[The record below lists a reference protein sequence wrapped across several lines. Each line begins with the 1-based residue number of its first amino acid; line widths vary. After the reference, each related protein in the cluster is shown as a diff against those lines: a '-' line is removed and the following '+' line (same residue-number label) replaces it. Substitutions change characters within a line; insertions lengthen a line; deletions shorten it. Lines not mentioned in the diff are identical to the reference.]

1 MALRSYHLDFVVLG
15 LGLCW
20 LVGAPNAV
28 AQVDPAS
35 GIDFVTVRA
44 PGNAPWPGGGT
55 PDTNGN
61 RGRGR
66 VDYDY
71 RIGKYEV
78 TTAQWVD
85 FFNAAFDRPT
95 TDRIPFLR
103 PPTFW
108 GASTDTPT
116 TPGGQR
122 WKATPGTEM
131 LPVGNISWRMAAIYC
146 NWLTNGKSLQRGA
159 FLTGAY
165 EVSTFGYAGISFT
178 DQRVR
183 STGATYFLPTVD
195 EWIKAAHYDPN
206 KFGQD
211 QGGWWLYPHKSD
223 SPIIPGPPP
232 SQGGTGQSNS
242 GDGIPNW
249 LSIPLGA
256 YTNVVSP
263 WGLYDASGGS
273 REWLETYIED
283 PFGSGL
289 NARLLDGTSRFSG
302 NTNGDS
308 VWSSASEG
316 PDVELFSYGFRIAAV
331 VPTPATGTMIALA
344 MGAFSRQR
352 TRR

>member
-1 MALRSYHLDFVVLG
+1 MALHSFHPVLVVLG
-15 LGLCW
+15 LGLW
-20 LVGAPNAV
+20 SLTGAGPAH
-28 AQVDPAS
+28 AQIDPQS
-35 GIDFVTVRA
+35 GIDFVSVRA

-78 TTAQWVD
+78 TTAQWVE

-95 TDRIPFLR
+95 NDRIPFLR

-108 GASTDTPT
+108 GASSTTPT
-116 TPGGQR
+116 TPGGMR
-122 WKATPGTEM
+122 WSAPPGSEM

-183 STGATYFLPTVD
+183 SPGATYFLPTVD

-206 KFGQD
+206 KLGD
-211 QGGWWLYPHKSD
+211 GQGGWWLYPNRAD
-223 SPIIPGPPP
+223 VPLIPGLPP

-242 GDGIPNW
+242 GTMIPNW

-256 YTNVVSP
+256 YTDVVSP
-263 WGLYDASGGS
+263 WGLYDVSGGS
-273 REWLETYIED
+273 REWLETYVED

-289 NARLLDGTSRFSG
+289 NARFLDGTARFSSG
-302 NTNGDS
+302 LALDS
-308 VWSSASEG
+308 VWSSGSER
-316 PDVELFSYGFRIAAV
+316 PEVELFDYGFRIAAV
-331 VPTPATGTMIALA
+331 VPSPSVGVGLFLA
-344 MGAFSRQR
+344 INVFTQRRSRR
-352 TRR
+352 